1 MWLHLSEI
9 SGFHLSQELSVFQ
22 YKSKKIPESRLIE
35 QATPHHVFAFAFSK
49 KGNPGN
55 FKCLTVSSNILYA

>member
-22 YKSKKIPESRLIE
+22 YKSKKNPESRLIE
-35 QATPHHVFAFAFSK
+35 QATPHHIFAFSK
-49 KGNPGN
+49 KGNSGN
-55 FKCLTVSSNILYA
+55 FKCLTVSLNILYA